1 MLLVPDATA
10 WPDLLPALAEQTKNE
25 KGNIPIQFSIYQ
37 SGSDPNEFILHECYV
52 DKHAEDSHKNSEH
65 YLKIVV
71 EGIIP
76 HLEILEVTVVTK
88 IL

>member
-1 MLLVPDATA
+1 MLLVPDARA
-10 WPDLLPALAEQTKNE
+10 SPDLL
-25 KGNIPIQFSIYQ
+25 
-37 SGSDPNEFILHECYV
+37 SGSDPNEFILHECHA